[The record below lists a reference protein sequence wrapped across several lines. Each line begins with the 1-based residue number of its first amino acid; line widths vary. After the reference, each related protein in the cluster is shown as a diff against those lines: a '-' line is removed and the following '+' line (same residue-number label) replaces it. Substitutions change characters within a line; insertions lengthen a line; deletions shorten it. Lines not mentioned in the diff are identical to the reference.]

1 MTTYEEAWDKLWDA
15 LGREERHLKEMYDRS
30 ARMGEHAPCI
40 TIVGRQEGI
49 QRVMDLMDAI
59 QEEVDE

>member
-15 LGREERHLKEMYDRS
+15 LGREKTRLENAYDRS
-30 ARMGEHAPCI
+30 AEVGEHALCI

-59 QEEVDE
+59 QAEVDE